1 MLFLEGMEVSGCDG
15 LAAIRLACHMVSPV
29 EVAPVCWSVSVLLCL
44 SPLCLS
50 LSVFSLFLS
59 PLFLSLSPPLL
70 PPRLATGVYFLCV
83 QLHSRDN
90 WLREARVVRVSIT
103 VCEGSL
109 TLVIADAFYMLL

>member
-59 PLFLSLSPPLL
+59 PLCLSFSLSSA
-70 PPRLATGVYFLCV
+70 LASQACHRSVFFMCAAAL
-83 QLHSRDN
+83 
-90 WLREARVVRVSIT
+90 
-103 VCEGSL
+103 
-109 TLVIADAFYMLL
+109 